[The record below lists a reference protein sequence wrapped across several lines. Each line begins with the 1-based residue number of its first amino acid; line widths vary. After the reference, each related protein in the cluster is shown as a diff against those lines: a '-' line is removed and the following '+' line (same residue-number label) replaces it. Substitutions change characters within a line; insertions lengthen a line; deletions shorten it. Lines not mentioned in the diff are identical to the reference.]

1 MPFVRVGYM
10 EDQYTEKEL
19 PGISCSIMN
28 ALIEHFQVPAQDYFQ
43 VFHAH
48 KQSGFYYSPDYL
60 DVLRT
65 DKLLYIQITMGSGR
79 TTEQKKSFYQRL
91 SELLSTECKIRP
103 EDVFVTLVEA
113 ELEDWSFGNGLAQMI
128 L

>member
-19 PGISCSIMN
+19 PGISRCIMD
-28 ALIEHFQVPAQDYFQ
+28 ALIEHFQVPAKDCFQ

-48 KQSGFYYSPDYL
+48 KQSEFYYSPDYL
-60 DVLRT
+60 QVPRT
-65 DKLLYIQITMGSGR
+65 DKLLYIQITLGSGR
-79 TTEQKKSFYQRL
+79 STEQKKSFYQRL
-91 SELLSTECKIRP
+91 AEFLSTECKIRP
-103 EDVFVTLVEA
+103 EDVFVTLVET
-113 ELEDWSFGNGLAQMI
+113 ELEDWSFGKGLAQMI

>member
-1 MPFVRVGYM
+1 MPFVRVGYL
-10 EDQYTEKEL
+10 EQQYTEQEL
-19 PGISCSIMN
+19 PGISRCIMN
-28 ALIEHFQVPAQDYFQ
+28 ALIEHFQVPPKDYFQ
-43 VFHAH
+43 AFHAH
-48 KQSGFYYSPDYL
+48 KQSEFYYSSDYL
-60 DVLRT
+60 NIFRT

-91 SELLSTECKIRP
+91 AALISIKCKIRP
-103 EDVFVTLVEA
+103 EDVFVTLVET

>member
-10 EDQYTEKEL
+10 EQQYTEQEL
-19 PGISCSIMN
+19 PCISHCILN
-28 ALIEHFQVPAQDYFQ
+28 ALIEHFQVPAKDYFQ

-48 KQSGFYYSPDYL
+48 KQSEFYYSPDYL
-60 DVLRT
+60 DIPRT

-91 SELLSTECKIRP
+91 AELLSTECKIRP
-103 EDVFVTLVEA
+103 EDVFVTLVET

>member
-10 EDQYTEKEL
+10 EQQYTEQEL
-19 PGISCSIMN
+19 PGISRCIMN
-28 ALIEHFQVPAQDYFQ
+28 ALIEHFQVPPKDYFQ
-43 VFHAH
+43 AFHAH
-48 KQSGFYYSPDYL
+48 KQNEFYYSSDYL
-60 DVLRT
+60 NISRT

-91 SELLSTECKIRP
+91 AELISIKCKIRP
-103 EDVFVTLVEA
+103 EDVFVTLVET

>member
-10 EDQYTEKEL
+10 EQQYTEQDL
-19 PGISCSIMN
+19 SGISRCIMN
-28 ALIEHFQVPAQDYFQ
+28 ALIEHFQVPPKDYFQ

-48 KQSGFYYSPDYL
+48 KQSEFYYSSDYL
-60 DVLRT
+60 NVPRT

-91 SELLSTECKIRP
+91 AALISIECKTRP
-103 EDVFVTLVEA
+103 EDVFVTLVET
-113 ELEDWSFGNGLAQMI
+113 ELEDWSFGNGLAR
-128 L
+128 

>member
-1 MPFVRVGYM
+1 MPFVKVSYM
-10 EDQYTEKEL
+10 EQQYTEQEL
-19 PGISCSIMN
+19 PGISRCIMN
-28 ALIEHFQVPAQDYFQ
+28 ALIEHFQVPPKDYFQ

-48 KQSGFYYSPDYL
+48 RASEFYYSPDYL
-60 DVLRT
+60 NVPRT
-65 DKLLYIQITMGSGR
+65 GKLLYIQITMGSGR

-91 SELLSTECKIRP
+91 ADLISIECKVRP
-103 EDVFVTLVEA
+103 EDVFVTLIET

>member
-1 MPFVRVGYM
+1 MPFVRVGYT
-10 EDQYTEKEL
+10 EQQYTEQEL
-19 PGISCSIMN
+19 PGISRCIMT
-28 ALIEHFQVPAQDYFQ
+28 ALIEHFQVPPNDYFQ

-48 KQSGFYYSPDYL
+48 KQSEFYYSPDYL
-60 DVLRT
+60 NVPRT

-79 TTEQKKSFYQRL
+79 TTEQKKSFYQTL
-91 SELLSTECKIRP
+91 AELLSIECKIRS
-103 EDVFVTLVEA
+103 EDVFVTLVET

>member
-10 EDQYTEKEL
+10 EQQYTEHEL
-19 PGISCSIMN
+19 PGISRCIMN
-28 ALIEHFQVPAQDYFQ
+28 ALIEHFQVPEKDYFQ

-48 KQSGFYYSPDYL
+48 KQSEFYYSPDYL
-60 DVLRT
+60 NVSRT

-79 TTEQKKSFYQRL
+79 TTEQKKSFYQKL
-91 SELLSTECKIRP
+91 AELLSIECKVRP
-103 EDVFVTLVEA
+103 EDLFVTLVET

-128 L
+128 V